1 MLFERF
7 EDAGLSQY
15 SYGVGCPAAGAIAI
29 VDPRRDVDA
38 YIDFAKHHGVEI
50 RSVLE
55 THIHADFASGA
66 RELGERTGAE
76 LHLSRFDAGER
87 YEVAFDHQALDHGD
101 SIEMGSVKLTAL
113 HTPGHTPEHLSYLVF
128 DMVRSNDTP
137 QIMLSG
143 DFLFVGS
150 VGRPDLLGED
160 AKLGLAKQMF
170 HSIRDGLKGLPGG
183 LEIHPGHGAG
193 SMCGAGMSARP
204 LSTLGFERVANP
216 YLDPELTEE
225 RFVEQ
230 LLASSP
236 PFPPYYRR
244 MKELNAAGA
253 PTLKRLAEIEPL
265 PPERFQSLAQNGH
278 IVVDIRDPE
287 AFGRGHVPDAF
298 GIGVGQGLSTWVA
311 WAVPYDTPLLLVV
324 ANPAWIEG
332 AAHALARVG
341 LDDVRGYL
349 DGGMEAW
356 AEAGLQAET
365 LDQTDVT
372 GLSDRLA
379 GTNGPVLVDVRS
391 DEEWDAGHVA
401 GAIHIMAGHLAD
413 RLDEVPVGKDGLAVI
428 CDAGYR
434 STVAASILKR
444 SGFADVINVRG
455 GMGAWTGAGLPTTT
469 N

>member
-29 VDPRRDVDA
+29 VDPRRDVDL
-38 YIDFAKHHGVEI
+38 YIDFAERHGVAI
-50 RSVLE
+50 RYVLE

-66 RELGERTGAE
+66 RELGERTGAA
-76 LHLSRFDAGER
+76 LYLSRFDAGER

-101 SIEMGSVKLTAL
+101 SIEIGSVKLTAL

-128 DMVRSNDTP
+128 DMARSKDTP

-143 DFLFVGS
+143 DFVFVGS

-160 AKLGLAKQMF
+160 AKLELAKQMF
-170 HSIRDGLKGLPGG
+170 HSVRDGLKGLPGG
-183 LEIHPGHGAG
+183 LEVHPGHGAG

-225 RFVEQ
+225 TFVEQ

-244 MKELNAAGA
+244 MKELNSAGA
-253 PTLKRLAEIEPL
+253 PTLKGLDAIEPL

-278 IVVDIRDPE
+278 VVVDVRDPK

-298 GIGVGQGLSTWVA
+298 SIGVGQGLSTWAA

-332 AAHALARVG
+332 VVHALARVG

-356 AEAGLQAET
+356 AEAGFQAET
-365 LDQTDVT
+365 LPKINVTD
-372 GLSDRLA
+372 LSSRL
-379 GTNGPVLVDVRS
+379 GSGNGPVVLDVRS
-391 DEEWDAGHVA
+391 DGEWAAGHVA
-401 GAIHIMAGHLAD
+401 GAAHIMAGHLGD
-413 RLDEVPVGKDGLAVI
+413 RLDDVPVGENGVVVI
-428 CDAGYR
+428 CGHGYR
-434 STVAASILKR
+434 STVAASILQR
-444 SGFADVINVRG
+444 SGFPDVTNVRG
-455 GMGAWTGAGLPTTT
+455 GMSAWVGAGLPTTT